1 MLYKR
6 RCKTAKIKKYK
17 HEHYALA
24 YTFISGYWE
33 QIKCLSWHIS
43 SWLYFLIFAVLQQR
57 LYNIKWIACIF

>member
-24 YTFISGYWE
+24 HTNVC
-33 QIKCLSWHIS
+33 KL
-43 SWLYFLIFAVLQQR
+43 
-57 LYNIKWIACIF
+57 NI